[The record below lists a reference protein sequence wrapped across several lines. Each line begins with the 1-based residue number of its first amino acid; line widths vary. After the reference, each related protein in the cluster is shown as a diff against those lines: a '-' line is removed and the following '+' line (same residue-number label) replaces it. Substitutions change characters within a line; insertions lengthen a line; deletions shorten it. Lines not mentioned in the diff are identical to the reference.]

1 LAWTD
6 DRAKAL
12 AHLKKLEPTD
22 RLSLYSSLIKL
33 NSALFESVQ
42 GWNSWLRNPVF
53 METFSQDELAEMSN
67 SFKQVVLKFIEE
79 DIKWTGKK
87 EQSLPKIAR
96 AERDEAERRYA

>member
-1 LAWTD
+1 MSWTD
-6 DRAKAL
+6 ERAKAL

-53 METFSQDELAEMSN
+53 MEMFSQDELSEMSN

>member
-1 LAWTD
+1 LSWTD
-6 DRAKAL
+6 ERAKAL
-12 AHLKKLEPTD
+12 ADLKKLEPTD

-33 NSALFESVQ
+33 NSAVFESVQ

-53 METFSQDELAEMSN
+53 METFSQDELAEMSS

-87 EQSLPKIAR
+87 EQSLPKTAR